1 MFIILYSFK
10 FIDYNLILKETLKNV
25 HELYLKVDRL
35 LVDFELLKD
44 DNKKLLEN
52 LNSLKINL
60 ENKEDEVNE
69 FKSKYESLKLAKSI
83 TLDGEKKLTKKK
95 IKKMIDDID
104 DCIIN
109 IMG

>member
-1 MFIILYSFK
+1 M
-10 FIDYNLILKETLKNV
+10 KETLKNIN
-25 HELYLKVDRL
+25 ELYQKIDRL
-35 LVDFELLKD
+35 LDDFDLLKN

-52 LNSLKINL
+52 LKSLKINL
-60 ENKEDEVNE
+60 ENKENELNE
-69 FKSKYESLKLAKSI
+69 FKSKYESLKLANSI
-83 TLDGEKKLTKKK
+83 TQDGEKKLAKKK

>member
-25 HELYLKVDRL
+25 HELYQKVDRL
-35 LVDFELLKD
+35 LDDFELLKN

-60 ENKEDEVNE
+60 ENKKVEVNE

-83 TLDGEKKLTKKK
+83 TLDGEKKLAKKK

-109 IMG
+109 IIG

>member
-1 MFIILYSFK
+1 MV
-10 FIDYNLILKETLKNV
+10 KEFLKNIPSTV
-25 HELYLKVDRL
+25 QAEDMPEKLRPDVFPYFYLM
-35 LVDFELLKD
+35 KD
-44 DNKKLLEN
+44 KKLLEN

-69 FKSKYESLKLAKSI
+69 IKSKYESLKLAKSI
-83 TLDGEKKLTKKK
+83 TLDGEKKLAKKK

>member
-69 FKSKYESLKLAKSI
+69 FKSKYESLKLAKTI
-83 TLDGEKKLTKKK
+83 TLDGEKKLAKKK

>member
-1 MFIILYSFK
+1 LFIILYSFK

-83 TLDGEKKLTKKK
+83 TLDGEKKLAKKK

>member
-83 TLDGEKKLTKKK
+83 TLDGEKKLAKKK

>member
-83 TLDGEKKLTKKK
+83 TFDGEKKLAKKK